1 MVRERAE
8 RTTIRRVAQ
17 EAGVSVTTVSNY
29 LNGRHSQM
37 SAVTRDRVRAVIEQ
51 LGYHPNHVA
60 RSLAT
65 RRTATIGLIVS
76 ELTNALYPPVIL
88 GAESAC
94 RAAQYSLLLANAPD
108 IEAERRA
115 VELMRRKQVD
125 GLILFS
131 VSFID
136 IANEHLVQTLN
147 TGVPLVVI
155 NRAVPE
161 DVPIPRVLLDN
172 FRGAYLATRHL
183 VELGHRRIAHLAG
196 PANRFT
202 GRDRRAGYLAALDEA
217 GLPAEPALVIEGDY
231 SFESGYQAMRALLDH
246 HRPSAVFIGGDAMAL
261 GALRAI
267 RDAGLRVPDDLSL
280 VAFGN
285 PDFVHYATPALTT
298 VDLPIVEAG
307 KIAVELLLER
317 IATPETPGETRI
329 LEPRLLV
336 RESTAPIA

>member
-1 MVRERAE
+1 MSAATRERVREAIE
-8 RTTIRRVAQ
+8 R
-17 EAGVSVTTVSNY
+17 
-29 LNGRHSQM
+29 
-37 SAVTRDRVRAVIEQ
+37 

-65 RRTATIGLIVS
+65 RRTATIGLIIS

-88 GAESAC
+88 GAEAAC
-94 RAAQYSLLLANAPD
+94 RQAQYSLLLANAPD
-108 IEAERRA
+108 TDSERRA

-136 IANEHLVQTLN
+136 IANDHLLHAHEE
-147 TGVPLVVI
+147 GVPIVVI
-155 NRAVPE
+155 NRTMPE
-161 DVPIPRVLLDN
+161 GAPIPKVMLDN

-183 VELGHRRIAHLAG
+183 VELGHRRIAHIAG

-202 GRDRRAGYLAALDEA
+202 GLDRRAGYLAALAEA
-217 GLPAEPALVIEGDY
+217 GLAVDPALVIEGDY

-317 IATPETPGETRI
+317 IATPETPGETRM

>member
-1 MVRERAE
+1 M
-8 RTTIRRVAQ
+8 
-17 EAGVSVTTVSNY
+17 TTVSNY

-231 SFESGYQAMRALLDH
+231 SFESGYRAMRAVLDS
-246 HRPSAVFIGGDAMAL
+246 RPSAVFIGGDAMAL

-267 RDAGLRVPDDLSL
+267 RDCGLRVPDDVSL

-285 PDFVHYATPALTT
+285 PDFVHFATPALTT

-307 KIAVELLLER
+307 RIAVELLLER
-317 IATPETPGETRI
+317 LSGRELTGQARL

-336 RESTAPIA
+336 RESTARLS

>member
-1 MVRERAE
+1 MRERAN
-8 RTTIRRVAQ
+8 RTTIRRVAR

-37 SAVTRDRVRAVIEQ
+37 SAATRERVREAIER

-65 RRTATIGLIVS
+65 RRTATIGLIIS

-88 GAESAC
+88 GAEAAC
-94 RAAQYSLLLANAPD
+94 RQAQYSLLLANAPD
-108 IEAERRA
+108 TDSERRA

-136 IANEHLVQTLN
+136 IANEHLLQAHEE
-147 TGVPLVVI
+147 GVPIVVI
-155 NRAVPE
+155 NRTMPE
-161 DVPIPRVLLDN
+161 GAPIPKVMLDN
-172 FRGAYLATRHL
+172 FRGAYLATQHL
-183 VELGHRRIAHLAG
+183 VKLGHRRIAHIAG

-202 GRDRRAGYLAALDEA
+202 GLDRRAGYLAALAEA
-217 GLPAEPALVIEGDY
+217 GLAVDSALVIEGDY
-231 SFESGYQAMRALLDH
+231 SFESGYRAMRALLDH

-317 IATPETPGETRI
+317 IAAPETPGETRM

>member
-1 MVRERAE
+1 MRERVNRA
-8 RTTIRRVAQ
+8 TIRQVAR

-29 LNGRHSQM
+29 LNGRHSEM
-37 SAVTRDRVRAVIEQ
+37 SVTTRERIREAIER
-51 LGYHPNHVA
+51 LGYQPNHVA

-65 RRTATIGLIVS
+65 RRTATIGLIIS

-88 GAESAC
+88 GAEAAC
-94 RAAQYSLLLANAPD
+94 RQAQYSLLLANVTD
-108 IEAERRA
+108 TDSERRA
-115 VELMRRKQVD
+115 VELMRSKQVD

-136 IANEHLVQTLN
+136 IANEHLLQAHEE
-147 TGVPLVVI
+147 GVPIVVI
-155 NRAVPE
+155 NRMLPE
-161 DVPIPRVLLDN
+161 GVPIPKVMLNN

-183 VELGHRRIAHLAG
+183 VELGHRRIAHIAG

-202 GRDRRAGYLAALDEA
+202 GLDRRAGYLAALVEA
-217 GLPAEPALVIEGDY
+217 GLPVDSALVIEGDY
-231 SFESGYQAMRALLDH
+231 SFESGYRAMRALLDH
-246 HRPSAVFIGGDAMAL
+246 DRPSAVFIGGDAMAL

-307 KIAVELLLER
+307 MVAVEMLLKR
-317 IATPETPGETRI
+317 IAAPQMPAETRM

>member
-1 MVRERAE
+1 
-8 RTTIRRVAQ
+8 
-17 EAGVSVTTVSNY
+17 
-29 LNGRHSQM
+29 M
-37 SAVTRDRVRAVIEQ
+37 SAATRERVRAAIER
-51 LGYHPNHVA
+51 LDYHPNHVA

-88 GAESAC
+88 GAEAAC
-94 RAAQYSLLLANAPD
+94 REAQYSLLLANAPD
-108 IEAERRA
+108 LDSERRA

-136 IANEHLVQTLN
+136 IANEHLLQALEED
-147 TGVPLVVI
+147 VPVVVI
-155 NRAVPE
+155 NRAVPQE
-161 DVPIPRVLLDN
+161 APIPRVMLDN

-183 VELGHRRIAHLAG
+183 VELGHQRIAHLAG
-196 PANRFT
+196 PVNRFT
-202 GRDRRAGYLAALDEA
+202 GLDRRAGYFAALDEA
-217 GLPAEPALVIEGDY
+217 GLPVDPALVIEGDY
-231 SFESGYQAMRALLDH
+231 SFESGYRAMRAVLDY
-246 HRPSAVFIGGDAMAL
+246 RPSAVFIGGDAMAL

-267 RDAGLRVPDDLSL
+267 RDCGLGIPDDLSL

-307 KIAVELLLER
+307 RIAVELLLER
-317 IATPETPGETRI
+317 IAGGDCTEQARV

-336 RESTAPIA
+336 RESTAPWW

>member
-1 MVRERAE
+1 MSAATRERIREAIE
-8 RTTIRRVAQ
+8 R
-17 EAGVSVTTVSNY
+17 
-29 LNGRHSQM
+29 
-37 SAVTRDRVRAVIEQ
+37 

-65 RRTATIGLIVS
+65 RRTATIGLIIS

-88 GAESAC
+88 GAEAAC
-94 RAAQYSLLLANAPD
+94 RQAQYSLLLANAPD
-108 IEAERRA
+108 TDSERRA

-136 IANEHLVQTLN
+136 IANDHLLHAHEE
-147 TGVPLVVI
+147 GVPIVVI
-155 NRAVPE
+155 NRTMPE
-161 DVPIPRVLLDN
+161 GAPIPRVMLEN

-183 VELGHRRIAHLAG
+183 VELGHRRIAHIAG

-202 GRDRRAGYLAALDEA
+202 GLDRRAGYLAALAEA
-217 GLPAEPALVIEGDY
+217 GLAVDPALVIEGDY

>member
-1 MVRERAE
+1 MRERAN
-8 RTTIRRVAQ
+8 RTTIRRVAR

-37 SAVTRDRVRAVIEQ
+37 SAATRERVREAIER

-65 RRTATIGLIVS
+65 RRTATIGLIIS

-88 GAESAC
+88 GAEAAC
-94 RAAQYSLLLANAPD
+94 RQAQYSLLLANAPD
-108 IEAERRA
+108 AGSERRA

-136 IANEHLVQTLN
+136 IANEHLLRAHEE
-147 TGVPLVVI
+147 GVPIVVI
-155 NRAVPE
+155 NRTMPE
-161 DVPIPRVLLDN
+161 GAPIPRVVLDN

-183 VELGHRRIAHLAG
+183 VELGHRRIAHIAG
-196 PANRFT
+196 PSNRFT
-202 GRDRRAGYLAALDEA
+202 GLDRRGGYLAALAEA
-217 GLPAEPALVIEGDY
+217 GLESDPRLVVEGDY
-231 SFESGYQAMRALLDH
+231 SFESGYQGMRTLLD
-246 HRPSAVFIGGDAMAL
+246 HRPSAVFVGGDAMAL

-267 RDAGLRVPDDLSL
+267 RDSGLRVPDDLSL

-307 KIAVELLLER
+307 QIAVELLLER
-317 IATPETPGETRI
+317 IAVPEKPEETRV
-329 LEPRLLV
+329 LEPGLLV
-336 RESTAPIA
+336 RESAIPLA

>member
-1 MVRERAE
+1 MSAATRERVREAIE
-8 RTTIRRVAQ
+8 R
-17 EAGVSVTTVSNY
+17 
-29 LNGRHSQM
+29 
-37 SAVTRDRVRAVIEQ
+37 

-65 RRTATIGLIVS
+65 RRTATIGLIIS

-88 GAESAC
+88 GAEAAC
-94 RAAQYSLLLANAPD
+94 RQAQYSLLLANAPD
-108 IEAERRA
+108 AESERRA

-136 IANEHLVQTLN
+136 IANDHLLCAHEE
-147 TGVPLVVI
+147 GVPIVVI
-155 NRAVPE
+155 NRTMPE
-161 DVPIPRVLLDN
+161 GAPIPRVMLDN

-183 VELGHRRIAHLAG
+183 VELGHRCIAHIAG

-202 GRDRRAGYLAALDEA
+202 GLDRRAGYLAALAEA
-217 GLPAEPALVIEGDY
+217 GLQSNSALVIEGDY
-231 SFESGYQAMRALLDH
+231 SFESGYRAMHALLD

-317 IATPETPGETRI
+317 IAAPEMPGETRM

-336 RESTAPIA
+336 RDSTIPIA

>member
-1 MVRERAE
+1 MSAATRERIREAIE
-8 RTTIRRVAQ
+8 R
-17 EAGVSVTTVSNY
+17 
-29 LNGRHSQM
+29 
-37 SAVTRDRVRAVIEQ
+37 

-65 RRTATIGLIVS
+65 RRTATIGLIIS

-88 GAESAC
+88 GAEAAC
-94 RAAQYSLLLANAPD
+94 RQAQYSLLLANAPD
-108 IEAERRA
+108 TDSERRA

-136 IANEHLVQTLN
+136 IANDHLLHAHEE
-147 TGVPLVVI
+147 GVPIVVI
-155 NRAVPE
+155 NRTMPE
-161 DVPIPRVLLDN
+161 GAPIPRVMLDN

-183 VELGHRRIAHLAG
+183 VELGHRRIAHIAG

-202 GRDRRAGYLAALDEA
+202 GLDRRAGYLAALAEA
-217 GLPAEPALVIEGDY
+217 GLAVDPALVIEGDY

-307 KIAVELLLER
+307 RIAVELLLEL
-317 IATPETPGETRI
+317 IAGGDCTEQARV

-336 RESTAPIA
+336 RESTATWW